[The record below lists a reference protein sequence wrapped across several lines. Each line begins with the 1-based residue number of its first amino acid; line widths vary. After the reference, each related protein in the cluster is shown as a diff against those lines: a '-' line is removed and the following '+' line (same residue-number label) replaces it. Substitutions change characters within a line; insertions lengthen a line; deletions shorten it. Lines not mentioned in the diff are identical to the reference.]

1 MKTTANQFRN
11 KVILVTGGTGSIG
24 TEIVKQLLK
33 SHPKQVRVL
42 SRNDSRQHKLFED
55 LGYPENVRMF
65 IGDIRDKDRL
75 DLAFQNVDII
85 FHAAA
90 LKHVSLCEYNP
101 FETVKTNI
109 IGSQNV
115 IETALKHG
123 VKKIVAIST
132 DKAADPA
139 NIMGISKLMM
149 EKLFINTNLFSE
161 GRMLL
166 SCVRFGNVVWADG
179 SVLPIWDQQVKKT
192 GTMRLTDGEMTRFM
206 MSIRQAVTLVFKATE
221 LTQGGEVFIL
231 KMPSVKIKDL
241 AKIFLQKYHPNKKVA
256 LAIVGNRPGDKIHE
270 SLINSEE
277 KRGIIYAD
285 KEMLIVIPLLNTY
298 NRKQLALN
306 RRYSGFKLIDDTETL
321 LASNSSENS
330 INHKKIADL
339 I

>member
-1 MKTTANQFRN
+1 MENQFKN
-11 KVILVTGGTGSIG
+11 KVVLVTGGTGSIG
-24 TEIVKQLLK
+24 SEIVKQLLK
-33 SHPKQVRVL
+33 LQPKQVRVL
-42 SRNDSRQHKLFED
+42 SRNDSRQHQLFET
-55 LGYPENVRMF
+55 LGHPENVRMF

-90 LKHVSLCEYNP
+90 LKHVPLCEYNP

-115 IETALKHG
+115 IETALRHG

-149 EKLFINTNLFSE
+149 EKLFINTNLFTDNK
-161 GRMLL
+161 MLL
-166 SCVRFGNVVWADG
+166 SCVRFGNVAWADG
-179 SVLPIWDQQVKKT
+179 SVLPAWDQQVKKT
-192 GTMRLTDGEMTRFM
+192 NTMRLTDGEMTRFM
-206 MSIRQAVTLVFKATE
+206 MSIKQAVALVLKAAE

-241 AKIFLQKYHPNKKVA
+241 AKMFLKKYHSDKKVS
-256 LAIVGNRPGDKIHE
+256 LTVVGNRPGDKVHE

-277 KRGIIYAD
+277 KRGQIYANQ
-285 KEMLIVIPLLNTY
+285 EMLVVVPLLNTY
-298 NRKQLALN
+298 NRKQLTLN
-306 RRYSGFKLIDDTETL
+306 RRYFGFKLIDVNETL
-321 LASNSSENS
+321 LASNSSKSS
-330 INHKKIADL
+330 IDHKKIAEL

>member
-1 MKTTANQFRN
+1 M
-11 KVILVTGGTGSIG
+11 VTGGTGSIG
-24 TEIVKQLLK
+24 SEIVKQLLK
-33 SHPKQVRVL
+33 FRPKQVRIL
-42 SRNDSRQHKLFED
+42 SRNDSRQHQLFED
-55 LGYPENVRMF
+55 LDHPKNVRMF
-65 IGDIRDKDRL
+65 IGDIRDKNRL

-90 LKHVSLCEYNP
+90 LKHVPLCEYNP

-115 IETALKHG
+115 IEAALKHG
-123 VKKIVAIST
+123 VKKIIAIST

-161 GRMLL
+161 GQTLL
-166 SCVRFGNVVWADG
+166 SCVRFGNVAWADG
-179 SVLPIWDQQVKKT
+179 SVLPVWDQQVKKT
-192 GTMRLTDGEMTRFM
+192 GALCLTDGEMTRFM
-206 MSIRQAVTLVFKATE
+206 MSIKQAVALVLKAAE
-221 LTQGGEVFIL
+221 LAQGGEVFIL

-241 AKIFLQKYHPNKKVA
+241 AKMFLKKYHSDKKVA
-256 LAIVGNRPGDKIHE
+256 LTVIGNRPGDKVHE

-277 KRGIIYAD
+277 RRGRIYANQ
-285 KEMLIVIPLLNTY
+285 EMLIVVPLLNTY

-306 RRYSGFKLIDDTETL
+306 RRYSDFKLTNTAETL
-321 LASNSSENS
+321 FAGNSSENS
-330 INHKKIADL
+330 IDHKKIAEL

>member
-1 MKTTANQFRN
+1 MKNQFKN
-11 KVILVTGGTGSIG
+11 KVVLVTGGTGSIG
-24 TEIVKQLLK
+24 SEIVKQLLK
-33 SHPKQVRVL
+33 FQPAQVRIL
-42 SRNDSRQHKLFED
+42 SRNDSRQHQLFEE
-55 LGYPENVRMF
+55 LGHPENVRMF

-115 IETALKHG
+115 IEAALKHG
-123 VKKIVAIST
+123 VKKIIAIST

-161 GRMLL
+161 GHTLL
-166 SCVRFGNVVWADG
+166 SCVRFGNVAWADG
-179 SVLPIWDQQVKKT
+179 SVLPVWDQQVKKT
-192 GTMRLTDGEMTRFM
+192 GAMRLTDGEMTRFM
-206 MSIRQAVTLVFKATE
+206 MSIRQAVALVLKAAD

-241 AKIFLQKYHPNKKVA
+241 AKMFLQKYHPEKKVT
-256 LAIVGNRPGDKIHE
+256 LTITGNRPGDKIHE

-277 KRGIIYAD
+277 KRGRIYAD
-285 KEMLIVIPLLNTY
+285 QKMLIIVPLLNTY

-306 RRYSGFKLIDDTETL
+306 RRYSGFKLVSDTEVL

-330 INHKKIADL
+330 VDHKKIGEL

>member
-1 MKTTANQFRN
+1 MKNQFKN
-11 KVILVTGGTGSIG
+11 KVVLVTGGTGSIG
-24 TEIVKQLLK
+24 SEIVKQLLK
-33 SHPKQVRVL
+33 FQPAQVRVL
-42 SRNDSRQHKLFED
+42 SRNDSRQHQLFED
-55 LGYPENVRMF
+55 LGHPENVRMF

-75 DLAFQNVDII
+75 NLAFQNVDII

-115 IETALKHG
+115 IEAALKHG
-123 VKKIVAIST
+123 VKKIIAIST

-161 GRMLL
+161 GQTLL
-166 SCVRFGNVVWADG
+166 SCVRFGNVAWADG
-179 SVLPIWDQQVKKT
+179 SVLPVWDQQIKKT
-192 GTMRLTDGEMTRFM
+192 GTIRLTDGEMTRFM
-206 MSIRQAVTLVFKATE
+206 MSIKQAVTLVLKAAE

-241 AKIFLQKYHPNKKVA
+241 AKMFLQKYHPEKKVN
-256 LAIVGNRPGDKIHE
+256 LTVVGNRPGDKIHE

-277 KRGIIYAD
+277 KNGRIYAD
-285 KEMLIVIPLLNTY
+285 REMLIVVPLLNTY
-298 NRKQLALN
+298 NRKQLVLN
-306 RRYSGFKLIDDTETL
+306 RHYSGFKLVRDTEIL
-321 LASNSSENS
+321 LARNSSENS
-330 INHKKIADL
+330 VDHKKIAEL
-339 I
+339 L

>member
-1 MKTTANQFRN
+1 MKNQFKN

-24 TEIVKQLLK
+24 SEIVKQLLK
-33 SHPKQVRVL
+33 SQPKQIRVL
-42 SRNDSRQHKLFED
+42 SRNDSRQHQLFEN
-55 LGYPENVRMF
+55 LGHPENIRMF

-90 LKHVSLCEYNP
+90 LKHVPLCEYNP

-115 IETALKHG
+115 IEAALKHG
-123 VKKIVAIST
+123 IKKVIAIST

-149 EKLFINTNLFSE
+149 EKLFINTNLFSY
-161 GRMLL
+161 GQNTLL
-166 SCVRFGNVVWADG
+166 SCVRFGNVAWADG
-179 SVLPIWDQQVKKT
+179 SVLPVWNQQVKKT
-192 GTMRLTDGEMTRFM
+192 GIMRITDGEMTRFM
-206 MSIRQAVTLVFKATE
+206 MSIRQAVALVLKAAE

-241 AKIFLQKYHPNKKVA
+241 AKMFLQKYYPNKKVT
-256 LAIVGNRPGDKIHE
+256 LTIVGNRPGDKVHE

-277 KRGIIYAD
+277 KRGQIYASQ
-285 KEMLIVIPLLNTY
+285 EILIVVPLLNTY

-306 RRYSGFKLIDDTETL
+306 RRYSGFKLIDATKML
-321 LASNSSENS
+321 SVGNSSES
-330 INHKKIADL
+330 SVDHKRIAEL